1 MESNEKQ
8 HLVWAENTNSVA
20 ARPQGRRCSTH
31 FTSALG
37 GGEKDIVFEKPI
49 CPREFAA
56 CDGPLACLMNAG
68 DTARWLA
75 AWMQLPTCVF

>member
-1 MESNEKQ
+1 MKNNILFVQKT
-8 HLVWAENTNSVA
+8 LIVW
-20 ARPQGRRCSTH
+20 QQDH
-31 FTSALG
+31 FTSGLG

-75 AWMQLPTCVF
+75 TWMQPPTCVF